1 MDNDETIIRKAAATA
16 TSIDIKYKRASPTDK
31 VILKPE
37 RDKAFSVYAA
47 SRLKLLEAGTV
58 SSSDDVAEMAE
69 IRRQVAH
76 ARKQQSLIVAI
87 GRFVGFLAKFA

>member
-1 MDNDETIIRKAAATA
+1 MDNDETILKKAAGAATA
-16 TSIDIKYKRASPTDK
+16 IDIKYKRASPTDK

-37 RDKAFSVYAA
+37 RDRAFSVYAA

-69 IRRQVAH
+69 IRKQVGH
-76 ARKQQSLIVAI
+76 AKKQQSLIVAI